1 MAPGLDSRNFFIVK
15 SRFCFTKVLDLASYF
30 VRKLRAE
37 RVAGVLEMVLMKILE
52 QWRMMLEESRMVDE
66 GRVERRMETEE
77 ADLD

>member
-1 MAPGLDSRNFFIVK
+1 
-15 SRFCFTKVLDLASYF
+15 
-30 VRKLRAE
+30 VRTLRAE